1 MKLWTKVLTL
11 ILAAAL
17 CICMFV
23 ACNGD
28 GETESTPE
36 SVTESTPETTPDSDA
51 ESEPDTDDWDEYDT
65 ITIAEALELCGE
77 DGNLTTERYYIRATV
92 VSIDK
97 AQFGAMTIKD
107 ETGEI
112 SVYGTYSAD
121 GSINYSEMTD
131 KPYKGDEVL
140 LHCTLQ
146 NYNGNKE
153 IKNARLIGFRRAE
166 IEIDLTQ
173 YTDMSIADA
182 RAAAKGTKIKLDGVV
197 AQITYANGM
206 VPSGAF
212 VIDETSSIYVY
223 DRDFAQRVAVGNKV
237 TVAGVKDYWVL
248 DTEQTNAE
256 KFGYK
261 GCNQITEVTLVE
273 NDDLTTNEF
282 DKSWITESTIKDI
295 LDTPVTEDITTLVY
309 KVTALVKKTPN
320 TGFTNYYFYD
330 LDENTSTYTYTQCN
344 GSDFEWLDKFDGK
357 VCTVY
362 ITAINAK
369 SSAAGCLFRFVPIQV
384 IDEDFVFDTTKAAE
398 HALKYY
404 GMEQFFESYS
414 ADPALELITSVSSTL
429 LGFENATLTY
439 SSDNESAVYFETI
452 DGKTVMHCGAAGKAT
467 VTVTASYNGITA
479 SGTVQITV
487 SEAASFDFV
496 NVKTAIDAENG
507 TALVVKGIVGP
518 SLVNQKGFYLID
530 ESGVIAV
537 LTTDDV
543 LATLEIGNEIILSG
557 TRSVK
562 TKGGDAYFGQSH
574 LANGEVLAN
583 LYGEHEYADGT
594 FNTEMT
600 VDEFY
605 DLDAKID
612 YSTTVFVIK
621 ATVTFASGGFSSG
634 VSLQGETNAIS
645 LYCSGAGQYE
655 FLKQFDGQEVTLE
668 VAACNWNS
676 KNYWRG
682 CVLSVITED
691 GKVVNTLNFDN

>member
-1 MKLWTKVLTL
+1 MRFWTKALTL
-11 ILAAAL
+11 MLIAL
-17 CICMFV
+17 LCLGAFV
-23 ACNGD
+23 ACGD
-28 GETESTPE
+28 ETETEST
-36 SVTESTPETTPDSDA
+36 
-51 ESEPDTDDWDEYDT
+51 SEPDAWDEYDT

-77 DGNLTTERYYIRATV
+77 DSNLTTERYYIRATI

-97 AQFGAMTIKD
+97 AQYGAMTIKD

-121 GSINYSEMTD
+121 GSINYSEMED

-153 IKNARLIGFRRAE
+153 IKNARLIAFRKAE
-166 IEIDLTQ
+166 IDIDLTQ

-182 RAAAKGTKIKLDGVV
+182 RAADKGTKIKLDGVV
-197 AQITYANGM
+197 AQITYANGQI
-206 VPSGAF
+206 PSGAF

-223 DRDFAQRVAVGNKV
+223 DKDFAQRVAVGNKV

-248 DTEQTNAE
+248 EDEQANAD

-261 GCNQITEVTLVE
+261 GCNQITEVTLIE
-273 NDDLTTNEF
+273 NDGLTTNEF
-282 DKSWITESTIKDI
+282 NKSWIAESTIKDI

-309 KVTALVKKTPN
+309 KVTALVKKAPN

-344 GSDFEWLDKFDGK
+344 GADFEWLDEFDGK

-369 SSAAGCLFRFVPIQV
+369 SSAAGCIFRFVPIQV
-384 IDEDFVFDTTKAAE
+384 IDEGFVFDTTKTAE
-398 HALKYY
+398 HVLKYY
-404 GMEQFFESYS
+404 GMGQFFDRYY
-414 ADPALELITSVSSTL
+414 ADPSLELITSVSSTL

-439 SSDNESAVYFETI
+439 SSDNESSVYFETV
-452 DGKTVMHCGAAGKAT
+452 DGKTVMHCGATGEAN
-467 VTVTASYNGITA
+467 VTVTATYNGISA
-479 SGTVQITV
+479 SHSYTITV
-487 SEAASFDFV
+487 IDPEDFDYV
-496 NVKTAIDAENG
+496 SVKTAIDAEIG
-507 TALVVKGIVGP
+507 TALTVRGIVGP

-543 LATLEIGNEIILSG
+543 LETLEVGNEIILSG

-574 LANGEVLAN
+574 LADCTVLVN
-583 LYGEHEYADGT
+583 LFGDNEYADS
-594 FNTEMT
+594 FFDNTKT
-600 VDEFY
+600 VAEFC
-605 DLDAKID
+605 DLDAKVD

-621 ATVTFASGGFSSG
+621 ATVTFTETQFYTQ
-634 VSLQGETNAIS
+634 VSLTDETNKIT
-645 LYCSGAGQYE
+645 LYCSGAGQYAW
-655 FLKQFDGQEVTLE
+655 LQQFSGEEVTLE
-668 VAACNWNS
+668 IAACNWNS
-676 KNYWRG
+676 KTFWAG

-691 GKVVNTLNFDN
+691 GKTVNTLNFDK